1 MVSDSA
7 VSSMP
12 VNGGRRLLA
21 LIAAGA
27 LMASHSAS
35 GAGETRRIVLI
46 GGVKS
51 EAAAQHDYPNGVRL
65 LKAFLDSSP
74 ELQAIDGLI
83 VDAHPDGWPADPAA
97 FDGVAT
103 IVWYFDGVEKHPLL
117 DAGRRAQ
124 IETLMKKG
132 VGLVALHQAITVPA
146 DDTGIGLDRWLGG
159 ARLGMF
165 DRTTE
170 MVEFTPATHP
180 VSRGVQPFAY
190 QDEFYPTIR
199 FATEAGT
206 ITPVLTGRLHVQF
219 RDGKFLVIDQPTSS
233 TVAWAFER
241 EDGGRAFG
249 FSGAHYLIALDEP
262 GIRRLLLNSIVWTAG
277 MEVPEG
283 GVSSGL
289 PDAAH
294 AAAEATRRRKV
305 AEAVVTRGSDNKTV
319 DFPWGQL
326 TWYVSGELGNS
337 DTLTTGQAVIRP
349 GQQNPRHYHPNC
361 DEVLH
366 VLKGRI
372 LHSIGDRTVEMA
384 AGDTVSIPTG
394 VLHNARNI
402 GSEDAVLAISFSSAD
417 RKVVNE

>member
-1 MVSDSA
+1 MASDSA

-12 VNGGRRLLA
+12 VNGRQHAFALVLA
-21 LIAAGA
+21 WAFV
-27 LMASHSAS
+27 ASHTAW
-35 GAGETRRIVLI
+35 GEVATRRIVLI

-74 ELQAIDGLI
+74 EVQGIEGL
-83 VDAHPDGWPADPAA
+83 VVNAYPDGWPSDAAA
-97 FDGVAT
+97 FDGVVT
-103 IVWYFDGVEKHPLL
+103 IVWYFDGVDKHPLL
-117 DAGRRAQ
+117 DASRRAQ
-124 IETLMKKG
+124 IETLMKRG

-146 DDTGIGLDRWLGG
+146 DDTVIGLDRWLGG
-159 ARLGMF
+159 ARHGMF

-170 MVEFTPATHP
+170 MVAFTPAVHP
-180 VSRGVQPFAY
+180 ASRGVQPFTY

-199 FATEAGT
+199 FATEGKV
-206 ITPVLTGRLHVQF
+206 TPVLTGKLHVQF
-219 RDGKFLVIDQPTSS
+219 RDGKFLVIGEPTPS

-241 EDGGRAFG
+241 ADGGRAFG
-249 FSGAHYLIALDEP
+249 FSGAHYLVALDEP
-262 GIRRLLLNSIVWTAG
+262 PLRRLLLNSIFWTAG
-277 MEVPEG
+277 IDVPDG
-283 GVSSGL
+283 GVHSGL
-289 PDAAH
+289 ADAAH
-294 AAAEATRRRKV
+294 AAADAARRKKV
-305 AEAVVTRGSDNKTV
+305 TEAVVTRSSDNKIV

-337 DTLTTGQAVIRP
+337 DTLTTGQAIIKP

-372 LHSIGDRTVEMA
+372 LHSMGDRTVEMS

-402 GSEDAVLAISFSSAD
+402 GTEDAVLAISFSSAD